1 MKPVT
6 DTMIAELSAQAA
18 LAPRQRKN
26 LNLHAQL
33 EDPVQRLLNALEPGT
48 YIRPHCHGVPPKWE
62 LFVIL
67 SGRAA
72 VLTFDAHGEVIER
85 VELDA
90 AGANRIVEIP
100 EAAWHTLVALAPQTV
115 LIEIKRGPY
124 QATSPAEFAHWA
136 PPEGDAAVARFT
148 QWLLHAQSGDH
159 PPAY

>member
-6 DTMIAELSAQAA
+6 DTLLAELSAQAA
-18 LAPRQRKN
+18 SAPRQRKN

-48 YIRPHCHGVPPKWE
+48 YIRPHCHGLPPKWE
-62 LFVIL
+62 LFIIL

-72 VLTFDAHGEVIER
+72 VLSFDAQGQVRER

-100 EAAWHTLVALAPQTV
+100 EGAWHTLVALAPRTV
-115 LIEIKRGPY
+115 LMEIKRGPY
-124 QATSPAEFAHWA
+124 QATTPAEFAAWA
-136 PPEGDAAVARFT
+136 PPEGDARVAQFT
-148 QWLLHAQSGDH
+148 QWLLHAQPGDR